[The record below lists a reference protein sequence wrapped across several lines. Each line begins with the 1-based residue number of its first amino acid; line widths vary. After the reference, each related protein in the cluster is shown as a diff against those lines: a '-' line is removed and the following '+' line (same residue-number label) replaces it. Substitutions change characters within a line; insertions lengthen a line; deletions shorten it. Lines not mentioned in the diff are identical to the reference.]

1 MSNLFTCHDPARGQF
16 GPCSY
21 CGFAIP
27 RSHRQKCPCRAVN
40 YCNRLCQRRD
50 WSTHKNVCSYDG
62 WESAIRRALK
72 LVPKTLEDYI
82 FNVFLVGR
90 EVYKTSSTEAQETA
104 DATFRLS
111 RLQTDVCHTDT
122 AAASL
127 ILKGVWK
134 VSGLKTRLNIESDS
148 V

>member
-1 MSNLFTCHDPARGQF
+1 M
-16 GPCSY
+16 
-21 CGFAIP
+21 
-27 RSHRQKCPCRAVN
+27 
-40 YCNRLCQRRD
+40 
-50 WSTHKNVCSYDG
+50 CSYDG
-62 WESAIRRALK
+62 WESAIKRALK

-127 ILKGVWK
+127 ILKGV
-134 VSGLKTRLNIESDS
+134 
-148 V
+148 

>member
-1 MSNLFTCHDPARGQF
+1 MSETNYHRCKMSKLLTCHDPARGQF

-21 CGFAIP
+21 CGFAIA
-27 RSHRQKCPCRAVN
+27 RSHRQKCPCRAVH
-40 YCNRLCQRRD
+40 YCNWLCQRRD

-82 FNVFLVGR
+82 FDVFLVGR
-90 EVYKTSSTEAQETA
+90 KVYKTYSTEAQENA
-104 DATFRLS
+104 DATLGLS
-111 RLQTDVCHTDT
+111 RLQTDVCHNDT
-122 AAASL
+122 ATASL
-127 ILKGVWK
+127 ILK
-134 VSGLKTRLNIESDS
+134 S

>member
-1 MSNLFTCHDPARGQF
+1 M
-16 GPCSY
+16 
-21 CGFAIP
+21 
-27 RSHRQKCPCRAVN
+27 
-40 YCNRLCQRRD
+40 
-50 WSTHKNVCSYDG
+50 CSYDG

-72 LVPKTLEDYI
+72 LVPKTLEDDI

-111 RLQTDVCHTDT
+111 RFQTDVCHIDT

-127 ILKGVWK
+127 ILKGV
-134 VSGLKTRLNIESDS
+134 
-148 V
+148 